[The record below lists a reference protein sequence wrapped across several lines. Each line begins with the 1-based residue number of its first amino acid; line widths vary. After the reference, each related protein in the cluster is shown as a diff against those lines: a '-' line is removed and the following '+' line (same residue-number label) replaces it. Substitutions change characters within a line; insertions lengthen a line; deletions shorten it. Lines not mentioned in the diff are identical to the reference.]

1 MATLLDL
8 TITAKR
14 ALEAVGR
21 DDGVEVRIYLIAY
34 ADNVSAI
41 IIRYTEAEPQLGID
55 AMMKEYEYI
64 VFRRGRENQPLH
76 VGGQDEGTHTKLL
89 GFTVQKGYS
98 FQKHAK
104 MVAGTVRT
112 MMMEQKVGN
121 RVIESASL
129 T

>member
-1 MATLLDL
+1 MATLLDV

-21 DDGVEVRIYLIAY
+21 DHGVEVRIYLIAY
-34 ADNVSAI
+34 ADDVSSAI
-41 IIRYTEAEPQLGID
+41 IIRYTEAELQLGID

-89 GFTVQKGYS
+89 RVTVQKGYS
-98 FQKHAK
+98 FQKHA
-104 MVAGTVRT
+104 T
-112 MMMEQKVGN
+112 MLHATCRPSMLSELA
-121 RVIESASL
+121 RVHGS
-129 T
+129 TG